1 MGMAASQA
9 RLLSLT
15 ARTHDVEFEAQSIQ
29 NSKLQLST
37 QQDEVYQDYLRALDA
52 VTLTFASTDL
62 NGTSSTLTATFNT
75 LFSEM
80 AAPTATGNHYA
91 LITERNLV
99 VVSDEIYEGY
109 TDFEDTQF
117 TQSAYNFAMFMLYGD
132 GFQEALTGQQGGN
145 SPAAQFLGQML
156 SEINNLITGEDP
168 EDGQLQEILADL
180 FGDSIIGTG
189 LGSDQLSQLLLSGGD
204 ETAQTILAQFF
215 NRHGGAF
222 FNEIDYPNEDVSR
235 FNYYMRMFNVIQEHG
250 GCISIDDFNETTN
263 DNAANNAEW
272 LTAMIQSGHLSIEQ
286 IHVDSHGNVTTS
298 GVGVDSDQNMKYS
311 NNTEIDKRA
320 LAKAEADYEH
330 AMKVIDRKDKKY
342 DLELKRLET
351 ERNALTK
358 EHDSLKKVI
367 EDNIDKSFGIFS

>member
-1 MGMAASQA
+1 
-9 RLLSLT
+9 
-15 ARTHDVEFEAQSIQ
+15 
-29 NSKLQLST
+29 
-37 QQDEVYQDYLRALDA
+37 
-52 VTLTFASTDL
+52 
-62 NGTSSTLTATFNT
+62 
-75 LFSEM
+75 M

-99 VVSDEIYEGY
+99 VVSDEIDEGY
-109 TDFEDTQF
+109 AYFTNMQF

-132 GFQEALTGQQGGN
+132 EFQEALDGN
-145 SPAAQFLGQML
+145 TSNDAGQFLNSL
-156 SEINNLITGEDP
+156 LANLNTMITGEDP
-168 EDGQLQEILADL
+168 EDGDLQDL
-180 FGDSIIGTG
+180 FVDMFGPQFSINHG
-189 LGSDQLSQLLLSGGD
+189 LSFNQLSQLLQSGGSSND
-204 ETAQTILAQFF
+204 ELAQTILSRFF

-222 FNEIDYPNEDVSR
+222 FNETEYPDENVSK

-351 ERNALTK
+351 ERTALTK
-358 EHDSLKKVI
+358 EYDSVKKVI